1 MQIEIGQSF
10 NNLTVIANG
19 VKDENYHTF
28 YLCRCIRGTQKKVRK
43 DNLGKVTGCGCKRK
57 KSKQYKKRSAIA
69 NKKTAK
75 EKIFKKTV
83 SARRKIE
90 DLFLEREM
98 KYDLI

>member
-28 YLCRCIRGTQKKVRK
+28 YLCRCICGTQKKVRK

-57 KSKQYKKRSAIA
+57 KSKQYKKRSAMTK
-69 NKKTAK
+69 KKTAK
-75 EKIFKKTV
+75 TT
-83 SARRKIE
+83 SARRMIE
-90 DLFLEREM
+90 DLLLEREM